1 MAEAVKK
8 KKLSKY
14 QKANKRLT
22 TKLGAFVRSNVT
34 TQEITAAIKKGEN
47 KYLHAHHFE
56 STNYDPKW
64 LQMIED
70 CIPDLGEILKNPR
83 KVTKIVTDIVPV
95 ELAKKTNDESVR
107 HLASHTQYVKTVDEQ
122 GNVIPNK
129 VLNIGADD
137 DYMIYENKFIAT
149 LVKRLVIFIEKRYE
163 FLIKYAPLKENDVF
177 MHKTTANIDGSL
189 VEIETKVKITKAAK
203 ERVEGESNAYIKR
216 VEDVR
221 RYILYYMSTDF
232 MKMFKNEKD
241 VRGQILQTNIIRKNP
256 KYHKCY
262 LLYRYITSYN
272 QLGIDYKVKEEFLTF
287 SNDEMNALNRLA
299 AANFLAMNPEDP
311 GSVAITRT
319 KVYKP
324 RILNTIDDETFV
336 YGPILD
342 KPILMIRADDEYFAK
357 KKNQIPEIKSKPSK
371 QEAEY
376 QKEDAER
383 KKKLLEEERKAL
395 ALRKRKEKEAKEFER
410 RQALLLE
417 KQRREEEARK
427 KAEEAARR
435 KEELDRLERAR
446 RALKQSA
453 IDDRKV
459 EEEEERERKL
469 RERAEMLAAEEAKR
483 LEEAKKAEEEAI
495 RLAEEAKQAEET
507 QKTEENEASE
517 SENSSETPANNE
529 ENN

>member
-395 ALRKRKEKEAKEFER
+395 AHKKRKEKEAKEFER
-410 RQALLLE
+410 QQAKLLE

-427 KAEEAARR
+427 KAEEEARR

-459 EEEEERERKL
+459 EEEEEKERKL
-469 RERAEMLAAEEAKR
+469 KERAEMLAAEEAKR
-483 LEEAKKAEEEAI
+483 LEEAKKAEEEA
-495 RLAEEAKQAEET
+495 AKQAQEA
-507 QKTEENEASE
+507 ENA
-517 SENSSETPANNE
+517 SETPANNE